1 MSDTKIQWHPG
12 FVAAMT
18 LELREYRKDLVF
30 EKEYNLNTKPLEID
44 LLIIKKEAS
53 VHISNDI
60 GDFFRGHNILEY
72 KSPGDHLD
80 IDVFYKTLAY
90 AALYKSYGK
99 TLDEIRADDITVSV
113 IREAKPTGLFQ
124 YLKEHGYS
132 VSSDRNGIYRIEGP
146 FSFPTQIIVT
156 GELNRTSHTWLKALS
171 VKLDKRDIQDLLEK
185 ISQMTEKNDREM
197 ADSILEVSIGANR
210 HIVDELMG
218 DDSMFETLMEI
229 MEPKIT
235 EIRKR
240 DKEEYLQVGR
250 LEGKQ
255 EGIQEGIRGAIEM
268 LRNLQYQDAEIR
280 SEIIKQY
287 GLTEDEADRY
297 LRV

>member
-1 MSDTKIQWHPG
+1 
-12 FVAAMT
+12 MT
-18 LELREYRKDLVF
+18 DELD
-30 EKEYNLNTKPLEID
+30 
-44 LLIIKKEAS
+44 
-53 VHISNDI
+53 
-60 GDFFRGHNILEY
+60 
-72 KSPGDHLD
+72 
-80 IDVFYKTLAY
+80 
-90 AALYKSYGK
+90 
-99 TLDEIRADDITVSV
+99 
-113 IREAKPTGLFQ
+113 
-124 YLKEHGYS
+124 
-132 VSSDRNGIYRIEGP
+132 
-146 FSFPTQIIVT
+146 
-156 GELNRTSHTWLKALS
+156 RTSHTWLKALS
-171 VKLDKRDIQDLLEK
+171 VRLDKRDIQDLLEK
-185 ISQMTEKNDREM
+185 IRQMTEKNDREI
-197 ADSILEVSIGANR
+197 ADSVLEVSIGANR

>member
-1 MSDTKIQWHPG
+1 M
-12 FVAAMT
+12 
-18 LELREYRKDLVF
+18 
-30 EKEYNLNTKPLEID
+30 
-44 LLIIKKEAS
+44 
-53 VHISNDI
+53 
-60 GDFFRGHNILEY
+60 
-72 KSPGDHLD
+72 
-80 IDVFYKTLAY
+80 
-90 AALYKSYGK
+90 
-99 TLDEIRADDITVSV
+99 
-113 IREAKPTGLFQ
+113 
-124 YLKEHGYS
+124 
-132 VSSDRNGIYRIEGP
+132 
-146 FSFPTQIIVT
+146 T
-156 GELNRTSHTWLKALS
+156 GELDRTSHTWLKALS